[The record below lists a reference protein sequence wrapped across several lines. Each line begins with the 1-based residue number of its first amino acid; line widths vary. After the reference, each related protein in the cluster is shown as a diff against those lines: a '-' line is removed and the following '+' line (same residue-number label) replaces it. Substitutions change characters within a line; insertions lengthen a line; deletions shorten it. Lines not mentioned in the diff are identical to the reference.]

1 MVNSAHQVLSSMA
14 SKRDLRSETSF
25 SEDLSKDSRILIPE
39 IIGLAYH
46 GVSQEG
52 VDMAKEEVKKRVAK
66 RNNCQNIR
74 EKVRKEAGRCA
85 LVNKNKSCYWWALQN
100 LPEIRLKAYIC
111 KCMEI
116 KI

>member
-1 MVNSAHQVLSSMA
+1 MRLRKSYTLEIFILWNRENLGFTFNGQFCTSSFVFDGA
-14 SKRDLRSETSF
+14 LDLRSETSF
-25 SEDLSKDSRILIPE
+25 SEDLSKDSRISIPE

-74 EKVRKEAGRCA
+74 QKVRKEAG
-85 LVNKNKSCYWWALQN
+85 LVNKNKSCYW
-100 LPEIRLKAYIC
+100 
-111 KCMEI
+111 
-116 KI
+116 